1 MNLFTVHT
9 KLLKII
15 LAPIA
20 AIMAFIITFAGNAF
34 YIPGEMPTPLA
45 PDDFTPVLRFTV
57 ASDVHLKDEGGEA
70 EAERLGLMLRTSHA
84 LAESSNPYNKLDAVA
99 FAGDITDHGTPTQL
113 QQFKDICDANLKPP
127 TKNLTV
133 LGNHEFSYDTTNTV
147 ANFEQIVG
155 LPAQFHRVIN
165 GVHFIGLIPD
175 KGGSGYSLETQT

>member
-1 MNLFTVHT
+1 MNIITAYT
-9 KLLKII
+9 KLLKIV
-15 LAPIA
+15 LAPLA
-20 AIMAFIITFAGNAF
+20 VLMALLMTFTSNIF
-34 YIPGEMPTPLA
+34 YKPGVMDMPIVPS
-45 PDDFTPVLRFTV
+45 DFTPVLRFTV

-70 EAERLGLMLRTSHA
+70 EAERLGLMLRTGHA
-84 LAESSNPYNKLDAVA
+84 LAESSYPYNKLDAVA
-99 FAGDITDHGTPTQL
+99 FAGDMTDHGSPTQL